1 MPSFDIVSEL
11 DMQELRNAVD
21 QASREVTTRYDF
33 KGTDSSF
40 ELKESIITMH
50 SDSDFQLKQMFDILQ
65 SKLIKRNIDLKFI
78 EKGKVLESGKGA
90 RQELTVK
97 QGIETEMA
105 KKMVKMIKEKKM
117 KVQAA
122 IQGEKVRVT
131 GKKRDDL
138 QEVITMFKN
147 ADLDVPL
154 QYENYRDQVIK
165 LKLEITEKIFIDE
178 RDLEFQAVRSSGPGG
193 QHVNK
198 VSTKI
203 ILSCPFNRIKGI
215 SPEQYLRLKNIPK
228 SFIVD
233 DAVVRVSSQKH
244 RSQYSNRL
252 DAMERLI
259 KIIKNALKE
268 KKKRI
273 ETKLPYSAKQKR
285 LQGKKKQS
293 QRKSE
298 RRFDIKDD
306 FQIRKR

>member
-1 MPSFDIVSEL
+1 M
-11 DMQELRNAVD
+11 
-21 QASREVTTRYDF
+21 
-33 KGTDSSF
+33 
-40 ELKESIITMH
+40 
-50 SDSDFQLKQMFDILQ
+50 
-65 SKLIKRNIDLKFI
+65 
-78 EKGKVLESGKGA
+78 
-90 RQELTVK
+90 
-97 QGIETEMA
+97 
-105 KKMVKMIKEKKM
+105 
-117 KVQAA
+117 
-122 IQGEKVRVT
+122 
-131 GKKRDDL
+131 
-138 QEVITMFKN
+138 
-147 ADLDVPL
+147 
-154 QYENYRDQVIK
+154 
-165 LKLEITEKIFIDE
+165 KLEITEKIFIDE

-233 DAVVRVSSQKH
+233 DAVIRVSSQKH

-306 FQIRKR
+306 F